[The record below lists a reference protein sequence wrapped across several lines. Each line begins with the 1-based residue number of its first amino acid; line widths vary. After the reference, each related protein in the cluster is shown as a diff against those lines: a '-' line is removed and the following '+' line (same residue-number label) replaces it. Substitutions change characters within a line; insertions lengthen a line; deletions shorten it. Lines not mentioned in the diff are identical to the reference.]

1 MANEEMDIIASAI
14 IGFGAII
21 LYAIFDLWRA
31 KRGK

>member
-21 LYAIFDLWRA
+21 VYAIIDLWRA
-31 KRGK
+31 KRGR